1 VKDEAS
7 DEAPAPDASSS
18 PRPLALIV
26 AVGRRGV
33 IGDSNG
39 HLGLPWHIPEDLRRF
54 RELTTGHA
62 VIMGRRTHELIG
74 RPLPKRR
81 NLVLSRRVGL
91 ALPGCEVVSSLDEAL
106 ARVADDP
113 LPFVI
118 GGAELYAAALP
129 RVTHVFLTE
138 VDREAEGDTYF
149 APLDPTDFVEVARE
163 TGETDGVVFVELR
176 RRER

>member
-1 VKDEAS
+1 MSDEPSVGDEAREGS
-7 DEAPAPDASSS
+7 
-18 PRPLALIV
+18 RPLALIV
-26 AVGRRGV
+26 AVGRGGV
-33 IGDSNG
+33 IGDSKG
-39 HLGLPWHIPEDLRRF
+39 HLGLPWHLPEDLRRF

-81 NLVLSRRVGL
+81 NLVLSRRAGL
-91 ALPGCEVVSSLDEAL
+91 ELPGCEVVASLDDAL

-129 RVTHVFLTE
+129 RVTHVYLTE
-138 VDREAEGDTYF
+138 VDRDAEGDTF
-149 APLDPTDFVEVARE
+149 FPPLDPADFEETSRE
-163 TGETDGVVFVELR
+163 PGETEGVVFVELR
-176 RRER
+176 RRAQ